1 MSTVH
6 VGLADHP
13 YDILI
18 EAGSAKR
25 LGELVSG
32 VWSHRKIMVV
42 SDSNVAPLYLNETC
56 ATLEKAGFTT
66 ATTVIQAGEASKT
79 LTGAQQVYTALIN
92 AGFSR
97 SDGVL
102 ALGGGVVGDLAGF
115 VASTFM
121 RGLSY
126 IQVPTSLLSQ
136 VDSSVG
142 GKTAVDFGSGKNL
155 IGTFYQPD
163 LVVIDPDHLQTLSQR
178 NLVEGYGEVVKM
190 AAMSDHPEFWQLI
203 QTINAPEDL
212 LTHAAELSQYAISA
226 KAALVVDDERDTG
239 ARRLLN
245 FGHTL
250 GHAVE
255 LLRPDTL
262 HGEAVAMGMIAIT
275 ELCER
280 HGLTAAGTADAIQ
293 DRLQVVGL
301 PTEFPDYSIDQLVAQ
316 IRMDKKVKNDTVVLV
331 TIPKL
336 GQTRLY
342 PVALADLPAFLAK

>member
-1 MSTVH
+1 
-6 VGLADHP
+6 
-13 YDILI
+13 
-18 EAGSAKR
+18 
-25 LGELVSG
+25 
-32 VWSHRKIMVV
+32 
-42 SDSNVAPLYLNETC
+42 
-56 ATLEKAGFTT
+56 
-66 ATTVIQAGEASKT
+66 
-79 LTGAQQVYTALIN
+79 
-92 AGFSR
+92 
-97 SDGVL
+97 
-102 ALGGGVVGDLAGF
+102 
-115 VASTFM
+115 
-121 RGLSY
+121 
-126 IQVPTSLLSQ
+126 
-136 VDSSVG
+136 
-142 GKTAVDFGSGKNL
+142 
-155 IGTFYQPD
+155 
-163 LVVIDPDHLQTLSQR
+163 
-178 NLVEGYGEVVKM
+178 M
-190 AAMSDHPEFWQLI
+190 AAMSEIPEFWQLI

-212 LTHAAELSQYAISA
+212 LSHAAELSQFAISA

-280 HGLTAAGTADAIQ
+280 HNLTEAGTADAIR

-301 PTEFPDYSIDQLVAQ
+301 PTEFPDYSIDQLVTQ

-331 TIPKL
+331 TITKL